1 MANYNYLFKTIII
14 GNSGVGKSNILSKYV
29 NNINRELYDVT
40 IGIEFG
46 CKMEEYNDMRIK
58 MQIWDTAGQEV
69 FQSIV
74 KNYFRNITICIF
86 VYDVTN
92 RLSFNNIKYWIN
104 EFENNKLDSKI
115 TPLKI
120 MVGNKVDLIN
130 KQVSTSEGLQLSKD
144 YEMDYFFETSCK
156 MGNSVNLLFK
166 KIIELV
172 FNKIDGASDC
182 ELEQLGIKTN
192 KNIVHFESPTFD
204 KTSYCCK

>member
-46 CKMEEYNDMRIK
+46 CKIEEYNDMRIK

-130 KQVSTSEGLQLSKD
+130 KQVSTSEGLQLSED